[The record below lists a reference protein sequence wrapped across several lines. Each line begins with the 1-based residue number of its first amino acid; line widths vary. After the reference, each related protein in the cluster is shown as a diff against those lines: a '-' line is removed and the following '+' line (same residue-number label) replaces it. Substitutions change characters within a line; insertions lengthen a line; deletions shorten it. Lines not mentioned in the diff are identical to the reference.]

1 MTQGMKLAIAFLA
14 ALPLIAA
21 DPPLPGLRVEPAPK
35 GSVIYIRNVYTQPL
49 NAFLVELIDYP
60 GSRFAY
66 SIDEVTGEGIP
77 TGVEKAFPVSS
88 MLVGAVSPEYVKVQ
102 AALYAD
108 GSVSG
113 NPEKIK
119 QLIAHRSLTLETTR
133 ELIRRIETAQS
144 NGTSKLGI
152 IDILKQWSSSLGNL
166 YEKGMIA
173 LAIGKLEQQSIEP
186 VLSNLKRTEQAI
198 ASSKPALP

>member
-1 MTQGMKLAIAFLA
+1 MKLAIAFLA

-21 DPPLPGLRVEPAPK
+21 DRPLPGLRVEPAPK

-66 SIDEVTGEGIP
+66 AIDEVSGEGIP

-88 MLVGAVSPEYVKVQ
+88 MLVGAVSPEYVKMQ

-152 IDILKQWSSSLGNL
+152 IDILKQWSSSLDNL

>member
-1 MTQGMKLAIAFLA
+1 
-14 ALPLIAA
+14 
-21 DPPLPGLRVEPAPK
+21 
-35 GSVIYIRNVYTQPL
+35 
-49 NAFLVELIDYP
+49 
-60 GSRFAY
+60 
-66 SIDEVTGEGIP
+66 
-77 TGVEKAFPVSS
+77 

-186 VLSNLKRTEQAI
+186 VLSNLKHAEQAL
-198 ASSKPALP
+198 ASGKSALP